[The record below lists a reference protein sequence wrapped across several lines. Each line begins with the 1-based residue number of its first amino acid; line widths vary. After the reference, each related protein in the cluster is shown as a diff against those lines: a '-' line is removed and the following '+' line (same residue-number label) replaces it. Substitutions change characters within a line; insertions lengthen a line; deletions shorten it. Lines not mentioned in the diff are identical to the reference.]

1 MVKVAFTTNAV
12 SNGDCAR
19 TCQSRKIVWSNQ
31 RANNDTDE
39 WVKTQSAEHRQVEF
53 RGCQR

>member
-19 TCQSRKIVWSNQ
+19 RCQSRKIVRSNQ
-31 RANNDTDE
+31 EANDTDV